1 MKAWA
6 PLTRGQLTLP
16 HKEAV
21 RGTEAAASPRNGGRG
36 ATTYL
41 AGRSGQVF
49 SKRESHASKA
59 SGGQRQ
65 ETLEPGEWDG
75 PPGVA
80 LRFRWEPGS
89 ETVSEEEGQRAGKT
103 ERRG

>member
-1 MKAWA
+1 MW
-6 PLTRGQLTLP
+6 
-16 HKEAV
+16 
-21 RGTEAAASPRNGGRG
+21 GTEAADSQRWGRG

-41 AGRSGQVF
+41 AGRSGQV
-49 SKRESHASKA
+49 SQQEEESRACKA

-65 ETLEPGEWDG
+65 EILEPGEGDG

-80 LRFRWEPGS
+80 LRFRWERGLEENS
-89 ETVSEEEGQRAGKT
+89 ERGGKQGARRTAAGKT